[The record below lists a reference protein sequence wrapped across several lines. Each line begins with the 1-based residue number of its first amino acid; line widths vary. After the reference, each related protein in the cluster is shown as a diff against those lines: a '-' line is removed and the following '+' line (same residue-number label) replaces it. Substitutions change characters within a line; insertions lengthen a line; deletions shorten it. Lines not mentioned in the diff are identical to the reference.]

1 VILPPAAIQEL
12 AQRCAPAVEPAT
24 LVSVAAIESG
34 FDALV
39 IGVNGA
45 RRQVLHPA
53 SAAEAEKLAVALIA
67 RGADVDLGLG
77 QINSRNLGALR
88 LSVQAAFDPC
98 ANLAASGRLLQD
110 GYARASR
117 RLGRGQ
123 AALLTALSLYNTG
136 DDRRG
141 FRNGYVARV
150 LAAAGAPVPRS
161 APPPRPADAPPLPE
175 PPPEAPALDVFAR
188 PCAAAVF

>member
-1 VILPPAAIQEL
+1 VILPAAAIQEL
-12 AQRCAPAVEPAT
+12 AQRCAPAVAPAT
-24 LVSVAAIESG
+24 LAAVASVESG

-53 SAAEAEKLAVALIA
+53 STPEAERLAAVLIA

-88 LSVQAAFDPC
+88 LSVEAAFDPC
-98 ANLAASGRLLQD
+98 ANLAASGRLLQA

-117 RLGRGQ
+117 RLGGGQ
-123 AALLTALSLYNTG
+123 AALFTALSLYNTG
-136 DDRRG
+136 DVRRG

-150 LAAAGAPVPRS
+150 VAAAGGPAATS
-161 APPPRPADAPPLPE
+161 ASPRPAPATAPPE
-175 PPPEAPALDVFAR
+175 PSPEAPTLDVFAR